1 MKSTIKSYLHNLSQQ
16 INILISFF
24 LENET
29 LLSPGLIRILDQS
42 QLELK
47 DLLDLKFELERKV
60 SLFEAIETV
69 IKHPRYFMSDSPKKL
84 VETYSQEKHFRRF
97 SPVLNTFMVY
107 ANDIAKEMLNANH
120 QLVETLPPLYQNIL
134 SKSRRNRRE
143 GFCKVLHHII
153 YEQVYP
159 ANLTKECH
167 RITNL
172 ISKQCKCK
180 DSFKLIG
187 SSLNLTILT

>member
-1 MKSTIKSYLHNLSQQ
+1 MNNLKTYLHNLSQQ
-16 INILISFF
+16 VNILISFF

-29 LLSPGLIRILDQS
+29 LLSHGLIRILDQS

-47 DLLDLKFELERKV
+47 DLLDLKFELEEKV

-69 IKHPRYFMSDSPKKL
+69 ITHPRYFMSDSPKKL
-84 VETYSQEKHFRRF
+84 AESYSKNKNFRRF

-120 QLVETLPPLYQNIL
+120 QLVATLPPLYQNIL
-134 SKSRRNRRE
+134 SKSRKNRRE
-143 GFCKVLHHII
+143 GFCNILHQIV
-153 YEQVYP
+153 YEQAYP

-167 RITNL
+167 RITSL
-172 ISKQCKCK
+172 IAQQCQSQV
-180 DSFKLIG
+180 SFELIH
-187 SSLNLTILT
+187 SSFN

>member
-1 MKSTIKSYLHNLSQQ
+1 MNNLKTYLHNLSQQ

-29 LLSPGLIRILDQS
+29 LLSPGLIRILDQA

-47 DLLDLKFELERKV
+47 DLLDLKLELERKV
-60 SLFEAIETV
+60 SLFDAIETV

-84 VETYSQEKHFRRF
+84 VQAYSQEKNFQRF

-120 QLVETLPPLYQNIL
+120 ELVDTLPPLYQNIL

-143 GFCKVLHHII
+143 GFCNILHHIV
-153 YEQVYP
+153 YEQAYP
-159 ANLTKECH
+159 SNLTKECH

-172 ISKQCKCK
+172 ISEQCKNK
-180 DSFKLIG
+180 ELFDTI
-187 SSLNLTILT
+187 SLNFCEA

>member
-1 MKSTIKSYLHNLSQQ
+1 MNNLKSHLQNLSQQ

-24 LENET
+24 LENES

-60 SLFEAIETV
+60 SLFEAIQMV
-69 IKHPRYFMSDSPKKL
+69 IEHPRYFMSDSPKKL
-84 VETYSQEKHFRRF
+84 VESYSQEKYFRRF

-120 QLVETLPPLYQNIL
+120 ELVDTLPPLYQNIL

-143 GFCKVLHHII
+143 GFCNILHKIV
-153 YEQVYP
+153 YEQAYP
-159 ANLTKECH
+159 ISFTKECH
-167 RITNL
+167 RITSL
-172 ISKQCKCK
+172 ITQQCQSEA
-180 DSFKLIG
+180 SFKLIL
-187 SSLNLTILT
+187 STLNQKI

>member
-1 MKSTIKSYLHNLSQQ
+1 MNNLKTHLQNLSQQ

-24 LENET
+24 LENEA
-29 LLSPGLIRILDQS
+29 LLSQGLIRILDQS

-60 SLFEAIETV
+60 TLLEAIETV

-84 VETYSQEKHFRRF
+84 VESYSQEKDFRRF

-107 ANDIAKEMLNANH
+107 ANDIAKEMLNANRE
-120 QLVETLPPLYQNIL
+120 LVETLPPLYQNIL
-134 SKSRRNRRE
+134 SKSRTNRRE
-143 GFCKVLHHII
+143 GFCNILHHIV
-153 YEQVYP
+153 YEQAYP
-159 ANLTKECH
+159 INLTKECH

-172 ISKQCKCK
+172 ITEHCKK
-180 DSFKLIG
+180 KGSFEIVKNYIAKMR
-187 SSLNLTILT
+187 

>member
-1 MKSTIKSYLHNLSQQ
+1 MKSTIRTYLNNLYQQ

-60 SLFEAIETV
+60 SLFDAIETV

-84 VETYSQEKHFRRF
+84 VQAYSQEKNFRRF

-143 GFCKVLHHII
+143 GFCKILHQIV
-153 YEQVYP
+153 YEQAYP

-167 RITNL
+167 RITK
-172 ISKQCKCK
+172 IVSERYKVP
-180 DSFKLIG
+180 
-187 SSLNLTILT
+187 SSLKEILVDLNQEI

>member
-1 MKSTIKSYLHNLSQQ
+1 MNNLKTYLQNLSQQ

-29 LLSPGLIRILDQS
+29 LLSPGLIRILDHS

-60 SLFEAIETV
+60 SLFEAIQTV
-69 IKHPRYFMSDSPKKL
+69 ILHPRYFMSGSPKKL
-84 VETYSQEKHFRRF
+84 VESYSQEKYFRSF

-107 ANDIAKEMLNANH
+107 SNDIAKEMLNANH
-120 QLVETLPPLYQNIL
+120 ELVDTLPPLYQNIL
-134 SKSRRNRRE
+134 QKSHRNKKE
-143 GFCKVLHHII
+143 GFGDILHKLV
-153 YEQVYP
+153 YDQAYP

-167 RITNL
+167 RSTNL
-172 ISKQCKCK
+172 IVEHCMKKDAFELIRACFKQR
-180 DSFKLIG
+180 L
-187 SSLNLTILT
+187 